1 MRAEGGEALLVGFEV
16 TSLAQEG
23 VKGILWSP
31 GAFVTNR
38 SPGLRVC
45 VCVCVCVR
53 ARAASAGGGAG
64 EGVTEDVVDRENM
77 CSGLEFSV

>member
-1 MRAEGGEALLVGFEV
+1 MVAGCIRDKQVAWFAC
-16 TSLAQEG
+16 
-23 VKGILWSP
+23 
-31 GAFVTNR
+31 
-38 SPGLRVC
+38 VC
-45 VCVCVCVR
+45 VCVCVCAR